1 MYGADVLELK
11 KLVKQSH
18 NLQTELNI
26 AFAKL

>member
-1 MYGADVLELK
+1 MGQMSLELK

-18 NLQTELNI
+18 NLQNEFNK